1 MYENNIIKPTKT
13 FLQEWGGGKE
23 LIKSNRGDEF
33 DQSTFYIYI
42 GISQCNTFVQFTL
55 AKN

>member
-42 GISQCNTFVQFTL
+42 
-55 AKN
+55 